1 MQAGQSLYLR
11 LRDDFYN
18 TDDIKA
24 LLPSTEWYCLDTH
37 GGINFLDGPVE
48 QVPFHF
54 EGHMT
59 SGFVKIIKKYNVKAH
74 TDAIPKNRIIHP
86 SAYYSEWLYK
96 TANRGCVIM
105 IPIEGL
111 DVTTDLYD
119 VNRNRLDGFTLRD
132 GPVLYPSNG
141 NILHGVNNDTDG
153 DRITFQLSFKEDYE
167 YIADKISA
175 LGLAKV

>member
-11 LRDDFYN
+11 LRDDFY
-18 TDDIKA
+18 DIDKIKA
-24 LLPSTEWYCLDTH
+24 LLTDIQWYWLDTY
-37 GGINFLDGPVE
+37 GGTNVIDAPVE
-48 QVPFHF
+48 QLPFHF

-59 SGFVKIIKKYNVKAH
+59 SGFVKVVRKYNLKAH
-74 TDAIPKNRIIHP
+74 EDILPKEKIIHP

-105 IPIEGL
+105 IPIEGI
-111 DVTTDLYD
+111 DITTDLYD
-119 VNRNRLDGFTLRD
+119 VNKNRIGGFTLKD
-132 GPVLYPSNG
+132 GPVLYPSKG

-167 YIADKISA
+167 YVANKISA